1 MTLPSNPNLS
11 GLRLSIITMSFVLL
25 FSASIATAQES
36 NSDTIFDDAVLELL
50 LESRLQKPAAQASS
64 AERVSAIEELTNIY
78 LISSLPRA
86 LELGESSAIKV
97 QLDLQERAI
106 LFNAFANDF
115 LIKNQPTEQ
124 EIFNVY
130 EDQIAL
136 KPPKEFH
143 AHHILVDTQSE
154 ALSLVEQLQS
164 GADFIELAK
173 ERSTG
178 PSAPSGGDLGWFTAQ
193 AMVKPFSD
201 AVAAMEDGTF
211 TPAPVQTQF
220 GWHVILR
227 EDSRD
232 SAPPPLESIR
242 DVLAQRLAQ

>member
-1 MTLPSNPNLS
+1 
-11 GLRLSIITMSFVLL
+11 MSFALL
-25 FSASIATAQES
+25 LSASIATAQES
-36 NSDTIFDDAVLELL
+36 NSDAIFDDAVLELL

-64 AERVSAIEELTNIY
+64 AERASAIEELTNIY

-136 KPPKEFH
+136 NPPKEFH

-193 AMVKPFSD
+193 AMVEPFSD

-211 TPAPVQTQF
+211 TARSSANTI
-220 GWHVILR
+220 WLAC
-227 EDSRD
+227 DSPRRF
-232 SAPPPLESIR
+232 S
-242 DVLAQRLAQ
+242 

>member
-106 LFNAFANDF
+106 LSSN
-115 LIKNQPTEQ
+115 
-124 EIFNVY
+124 
-130 EDQIAL
+130 
-136 KPPKEFH
+136 
-143 AHHILVDTQSE
+143 S
-154 ALSLVEQLQS
+154 
-164 GADFIELAK
+164 
-173 ERSTG
+173 
-178 PSAPSGGDLGWFTAQ
+178 
-193 AMVKPFSD
+193 FSY
-201 AVAAMEDGTF
+201 
-211 TPAPVQTQF
+211 
-220 GWHVILR
+220 L
-227 EDSRD
+227 
-232 SAPPPLESIR
+232 
-242 DVLAQRLAQ
+242 